1 MQDIISH
8 YDYNESDPIYKKIRK
23 EFTNKLKEKY
33 QCEDYDIIVNYVFDY
48 VFKQKAT
55 KSECIQK
62 MGSIFNNKA
71 DIMIDY
77 LWKITH
83 EAENDNSDSDSYK
96 RDSRKTKP
104 SKYYRN
110 KRDRSRSYS
119 KERPPSSKFDFDN
132 YNNYPPMMPK
142 GFYPPPKGGF
152 GGGMMPMG
160 GAYPPY
166 MRPPIIK
173 R

>member
-1 MQDIISH
+1 MQDIITNC
-8 YDYNESDPIYKKIRK
+8 DYNESDPIYKKIRK
-23 EFTNKLKEKY
+23 EFINKLKEKY
-33 QCEDYDIIVNYVFDY
+33 QCEDYDTIANYVFDY
-48 VFKQKAT
+48 AFKQKAT

-62 MGSIFNNKA
+62 MDSLFNNKA

-83 EAENDNSDSDSYK
+83 EAENEDSDTDSYK
-96 RDSRKTKP
+96 RDSRKTKQN
-104 SKYYRN
+104 KYFRN

-119 KERPPSSKFDFDN
+119 KERPSSKFDFDN
-132 YNNYPPMMPK
+132 YNNYPSMMPK
-142 GFYPPPKGGF
+142 GFYPPPKGRF

-160 GAYPPY
+160 SGYPSY
-166 MRPPIIK
+166 IMPPIIK